1 MCLMLVLLLTI
12 WGFHALFWIFY
23 SPLCTW
29 AAEQKRLSPVKSHI
43 WAATFVEVSW
53 FDLLLLPL
61 SFSFFCCCFFFVVV
75 VSTLKSMLG
84 VMPVYSQWGLFNLS
98 QRYTVYD
105 ISLLAVWKKE
115 KKMTA
120 AIWSHPDVYMDSI
133 APLILLFVFS
143 SVTLPF
149 CFQSPE
155 EMMGFL
161 LQSSCR
167 SFILKN
173 AEKLTLNT
181 ARFKAAVDRSVA
193 EFVQNTEHW
202 WCNDCDQFD
211 HNHYITFFLQVE
223 SSC

>member
-61 SFSFFCCCFFFVVV
+61 SFSFFCCCFFVVV
-75 VSTLKSMLG
+75 VSTLKSMFTHSGGYLIWAN
-84 VMPVYSQWGLFNLS
+84 VTLYMIFHSSQSG
-98 QRYTVYD
+98 
-105 ISLLAVWKKE
+105 KK

-202 WCNDCDQFD
+202 GCNDCDQFD
-211 HNHYITFFLQVE
+211 HNHYFFLQVE

>member
-43 WAATFVEVSW
+43 WAAMFVEVSW

-61 SFSFFCCCFFFVVV
+61 SFLFLLLFFFFVVV

-115 KKMTA
+115 KN
-120 AIWSHPDVYMDSI
+120 DCCN
-133 APLILLFVFS
+133 LIS
-143 SVTLPF
+143 SWCVH
-149 CFQSPE
+149 
-155 EMMGFL
+155 GFNC
-161 LQSSCR
+161 S
-167 SFILKN
+167 
-173 AEKLTLNT
+173 LNT
-181 ARFKAAVDRSVA
+181 
-193 EFVQNTEHW
+193 FV
-202 WCNDCDQFD
+202 C
-211 HNHYITFFLQVE
+211 FLQCYPPFLFPEPRGNDGISAPEFMQILHFEKRWKVDIE
-223 SSC
+223 HSEI

>member
-1 MCLMLVLLLTI
+1 MYIRIYIYICFINIYNYIYIPKYIANTNQRMCLMLVLLLTI

-61 SFSFFCCCFFFVVV
+61 SFSFFCCCFFVVVV

-115 KKMTA
+115 KK
-120 AIWSHPDVYMDSI
+120 WLLQFD
-133 APLILLFVFS
+133 LILMCTWIQL
-143 SVTLPF
+143 LP
-149 CFQSPE
+149 
-155 EMMGFL
+155 
-161 LQSSCR
+161 
-167 SFILKN
+167 
-173 AEKLTLNT
+173 
-181 ARFKAAVDRSVA
+181 
-193 EFVQNTEHW
+193 
-202 WCNDCDQFD
+202 
-211 HNHYITFFLQVE
+211 
-223 SSC
+223 